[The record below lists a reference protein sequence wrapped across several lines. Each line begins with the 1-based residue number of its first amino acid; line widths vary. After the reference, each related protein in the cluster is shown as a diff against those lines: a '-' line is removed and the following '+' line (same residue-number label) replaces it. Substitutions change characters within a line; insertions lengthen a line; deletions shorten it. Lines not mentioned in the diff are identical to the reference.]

1 MESAKEYIGN
11 GQAVLGVEFGSTRI
25 KAVLIGSANEPIA
38 QGDHEWENRLE
49 NGIWTYSLEDVW
61 SGIQDAYQNLRSDV
75 RNKYGAEIRN
85 LRAVGISAMMH
96 GYLAFDGD
104 GKLLVPFRTWRN
116 TITEEASD
124 RLTELFGYH
133 IPQRWSIAH
142 LYQAILNGEDHVG
155 NVRFFTTLA
164 GYVHWKLTGRKV
176 LGVGDASGMFPID
189 PETADYSKEMIQK
202 FDDLISPKGFSW
214 KLEEILPQSLVA
226 GADAGALT
234 GEGAKLL
241 DPSGTLQP
249 GALFAPPEGDAGTG
263 MTATDSVAVRTGNVS
278 AGTSVFSMVVLE
290 KPLSKVYPELDLVTT
305 PEGREVAMVHC
316 NNCTSDLNAW
326 VSVFDE
332 FCGLAGISMEKEKL
346 YSLLYKNAMSGDS
359 DCGDVLSYNFVSGEP
374 VAGVMDQEGAPM
386 VVRTASSK
394 LTLANL
400 FRSLIYSAFGTLK
413 IGNDILMKQEHV
425 RVDRLMG
432 HGGIFKTRGVA
443 QNILAAAMN
452 APVTCM
458 ETAGE
463 GGPWGMALLASY
475 RVNNPEGLSLA
486 DWLSKKVFA
495 DAEGTTVDPD
505 PKDVEG
511 FDRWSEIYRKGLEAE
526 KAAVRAF

>member
-1 MESAKEYIGN
+1 
-11 GQAVLGVEFGSTRI
+11 
-25 KAVLIGSANEPIA
+25 
-38 QGDHEWENRLE
+38 
-49 NGIWTYSLEDVW
+49 
-61 SGIQDAYQNLRSDV
+61 
-75 RNKYGAEIRN
+75 
-85 LRAVGISAMMH
+85 
-96 GYLAFDGD
+96 
-104 GKLLVPFRTWRN
+104 
-116 TITEEASD
+116 
-124 RLTELFGYH
+124 
-133 IPQRWSIAH
+133 
-142 LYQAILNGEDHVG
+142 
-155 NVRFFTTLA
+155 
-164 GYVHWKLTGRKV
+164 
-176 LGVGDASGMFPID
+176 
-189 PETADYSKEMIQK
+189 
-202 FDDLISPKGFSW
+202 
-214 KLEEILPQSLVA
+214 
-226 GADAGALT
+226 
-234 GEGAKLL
+234 
-241 DPSGTLQP
+241 
-249 GALFAPPEGDAGTG
+249 
-263 MTATDSVAVRTGNVS
+263 
-278 AGTSVFSMVVLE
+278 
-290 KPLSKVYPELDLVTT
+290 
-305 PEGREVAMVHC
+305 
-316 NNCTSDLNAW
+316 
-326 VSVFDE
+326 
-332 FCGLAGISMEKEKL
+332 
-346 YSLLYKNAMSGDS
+346 
-359 DCGDVLSYNFVSGEP
+359 
-374 VAGVMDQEGAPM
+374 M

>member
-1 MESAKEYIGN
+1 
-11 GQAVLGVEFGSTRI
+11 
-25 KAVLIGSANEPIA
+25 
-38 QGDHEWENRLE
+38 
-49 NGIWTYSLEDVW
+49 
-61 SGIQDAYQNLRSDV
+61 
-75 RNKYGAEIRN
+75 
-85 LRAVGISAMMH
+85 
-96 GYLAFDGD
+96 
-104 GKLLVPFRTWRN
+104 
-116 TITEEASD
+116 
-124 RLTELFGYH
+124 
-133 IPQRWSIAH
+133 
-142 LYQAILNGEDHVG
+142 
-155 NVRFFTTLA
+155 
-164 GYVHWKLTGRKV
+164 
-176 LGVGDASGMFPID
+176 
-189 PETADYSKEMIQK
+189 
-202 FDDLISPKGFSW
+202 
-214 KLEEILPQSLVA
+214 
-226 GADAGALT
+226 
-234 GEGAKLL
+234 
-241 DPSGTLQP
+241 
-249 GALFAPPEGDAGTG
+249 
-263 MTATDSVAVRTGNVS
+263 
-278 AGTSVFSMVVLE
+278 
-290 KPLSKVYPELDLVTT
+290 
-305 PEGREVAMVHC
+305 MVHC

-332 FCGLAGISMEKEKL
+332 FCGLAGVSMEKGKL
-346 YSLLYKNAMSGDS
+346 YSLLYTNAMSGDS